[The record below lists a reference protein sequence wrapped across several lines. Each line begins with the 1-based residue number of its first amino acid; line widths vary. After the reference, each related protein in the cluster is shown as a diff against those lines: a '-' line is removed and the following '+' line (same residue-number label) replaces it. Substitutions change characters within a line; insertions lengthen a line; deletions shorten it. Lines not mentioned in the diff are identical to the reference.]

1 MRLKLDRNFNRT
13 EHPEDNNDNFD
24 NEEEHETHDS
34 LEKLP
39 KQSKLDILLYN
50 NGWNDKNEQLIVNI
64 GENCNVYRNLHNKH
78 EQKFT
83 LYNNIISIIII
94 VFNGSLALTNTF
106 NSNSQCE
113 PNTPINILEKICIYI
128 VTVLSVT
135 NNFLKF
141 EKLTAEH
148 KHTSSLFNEIY
159 HDIQKIMCLYRKDR
173 PNAVKYISNILK
185 KYDSLILSSPSI
197 KSPNT
202 RDDNENDNKIINPSK
217 IDIIVENDN
226 NMLTT
231 LESHKNP
238 TQLNQQHSNLSQI
251 SNLYRIDGD
260 LSENDNITIQDIT
273 HSKQKTLQL
282 HSIYEMERI
291 FSHDNEN

>member
-1 MRLKLDRNFNRT
+1 MNLDRNFNKNH
-13 EHPEDNNDNFD
+13 HPKDNNNDFD
-24 NEEEHETHDS
+24 NDDNDENESQHS
-34 LEKLP
+34 LENKVLH
-39 KQSKLDILLYN
+39 KQTKLDILLYN

-83 LYNNIISIIII
+83 LYNHVISIIII

-106 NSNSQCE
+106 NSNSQCY

-159 HDIQKIMCLYRKDR
+159 HDIQKTMCLYRKDR
-173 PNAVKYISNILK
+173 PNAVKYISTILK
-185 KYDSLILSSPSI
+185 KYDTLILSSPSI

-202 RDDNENDNKIINPSK
+202 RDDNEINNKIINPSK

-226 NMLTT
+226 IMLTT

-238 TQLNQQHSNLSQI
+238 IQLNQQHSNLSQI

-260 LSENDNITIQDIT
+260 LSENDNITIQDIK

-282 HSIYEMERI
+282 HSIYEMDRI
-291 FSHDNEN
+291 FSHE